1 MKSSSPQ
8 LFFLII
14 ILNFLSFQGYSGSVT
29 GHIDPHEKTFIANPR
44 QLPDKEYQQELMRH
58 NFWQRF
64 GTKHSTWRVMFNE
77 NSGMVHRAF
86 GKPIVTGGADARA
99 VADHFIQSEI
109 NDFNVPV
116 SQLQFRSSVSNAK
129 YHYVNFLQYYQGLEV
144 LFTNVQVRMTH
155 DYRVNQFALDC
166 YPDINMTVVPAL
178 SESAATSFATAGIPG
193 IQQVMVAPD
202 MKILPVPGNRNYK
215 FHLVYEITVATK
227 SELGIPA
234 RYYTLVDASN
244 GEVLYRA
251 NQIHHVCSHGNNPP
265 VANASA
271 NTDVN
276 VKGTLHLTH
285 PYDPATVEPM
295 KNQKIVQNGITYF
308 TDNTGYAGLPAS
320 SPSTAT
326 FFLEGRWVRVR
337 TNSITPTW
345 FVNLNPG
352 LNDVNIDTSGNNIK
366 ERTTY
371 NAINTIHDYMK
382 SKYPSF
388 TGLDFPLQAN
398 IDVAGTCNAFYDGS
412 SVNFF
417 NTGGGCNAT
426 SLVVD
431 VCYHEYGHG
440 INDRFYQAIGFQFT
454 NGAMNEGYADLW
466 ALGITGSP
474 VLGIGFFENNANGYV
489 RRYDINKK
497 VYPQNLIG
505 QVHNDGEIIAGS
517 FWDTG
522 VLLGNLQQMM
532 DLFTETLY
540 AGIAGPNGSEG
551 TLYPDILLETL
562 AQDDNDGDLSN
573 GSPNFC
579 LINAAFEMHGITIGL
594 GSQFCTPVANFTVN
608 PSAVCAGSPV
618 TFSDQSFFPDGWS
631 WSFPGGSPS
640 TSFDQ
645 NPQVSY
651 NAHGVYDV
659 TLTVSNSTG
668 TNSLTKSGVIT
679 IYPANGQY
687 ALPYS
692 ESFEITA
699 FPGNEWGIDNGG
711 GNTWSQN
718 TLAAK
723 TGSNSIF
730 IDNFNGNTL
739 GSSDVFLT
747 PTYDLSWST
756 GHSMTFE
763 LAFAATQSNS
773 DDRLR
778 VYATT
783 NCGQLW
789 NLRYVRTGTQLQT
802 AGVVTGPFTPSAGD
816 WVTQTVNL
824 SSISYNNKPSVGFK
838 FEYIHDQG
846 NNIFIDDI
854 NITGTTG
861 VQDYAFHSQWNVYP
875 NPVSS
880 SATVGFILEKSHE
893 IFIDVIDVVGREVG
907 RIEPVMLPSGE
918 YQFDLPLD
926 ISNGLYSVRVFVD
939 GVPSVKRVIVEK

>member
-1 MKSSSPQ
+1 MKRTFPV
-8 LFFLII
+8 
-14 ILNFLSFQGYSGSVT
+14 LSLLTFWFTLLTISVNGGSVT
-29 GHIDPHEKTFIANPR
+29 GIADPHEKTFITNPR
-44 QLPDKEYQQELMRH
+44 QLPDKEYQSALMQQ

-64 GTKHSTWRVMFNE
+64 SSEHSTWRVMFNE
-77 NSGMVHRAF
+77 NSAMVHRAF
-86 GKPIVTGGADARA
+86 GRPIAVGGADARL
-99 VADHFIQSEI
+99 VADNFIQSEI
-109 NDFNVPV
+109 SDFNIPV
-116 SQLQFRSSVSNAK
+116 SQLQFRSSVSNSK

-144 LFTNVQVRMTH
+144 LFTNVQIRMTH

-166 YPDINMTVVPAL
+166 YPSISVQVAPAF
-178 SESAATSFATAGIPG
+178 SSSSAANYATAGLAG
-193 IQQVMVAPD
+193 IQNVTVTPAL
-202 MKILPVPGNRNYK
+202 KILPVPGNRDYK
-215 FHLVYEITVATK
+215 FHLVYEVTVATK
-227 SELGIPA
+227 NDLGIPA
-234 RYYTLVDASN
+234 RYYTLVDAAN

-251 NQIHHVCSHGNNPP
+251 NQIHHVCSHGNNPTP
-265 VANASA
+265 SNASA

-295 KNQKIVQNGITYF
+295 KNLKIVQNGITYF
-308 TDNTGYAGLPAS
+308 TDNTGYVGLPAS
-320 SPSTAT
+320 APSNAT
-326 FFLEGRWVRVR
+326 FFMEGRWVRVR
-337 TNSITPTW
+337 TNSVTPTW
-345 FVNLNPG
+345 VVSLNPG
-352 LNDVNIDTSGNNIK
+352 VNDVNIDSSSNNIK

-371 NAINTIHDYMK
+371 NAINTIHGYMK

-440 INDRFYQAIGFQFT
+440 INDRFYQAIGFQFS

-474 VLGIGFFENNANGYV
+474 VLGIGFFDNNPNGYV

-532 DLFTETLY
+532 DLFKETLY

-579 LINAAFEMHGITIGL
+579 IINAAFEMHGVTIGL
-594 GSQFCTPVANFTVN
+594 GSQFCTPVANFSFQ
-608 PSAVCAGSPV
+608 PSAVCAGSSV
-618 TFSDQSFFPDGWS
+618 TFSDQSFFPDGWN
-631 WSFPGGSPS
+631 WSFPGGTPA

-645 NPQVSY
+645 NPQVTY
-651 NAHGVYDV
+651 NAPGVYDV
-659 TLTVSNSTG
+659 TLTVSNGAG
-668 TNSLTKSGVIT
+668 TNSITKTGVVT

-692 ESFEITA
+692 ESFESIS
-699 FPGNEWGIDNGG
+699 FPGNEWAIDNGG
-711 GNTWSQN
+711 GSTWTQN

-730 IDNFNGNTL
+730 IDNFSGNTL

-756 GHSMTFE
+756 GNSMTFE
-763 LAFAATQSNS
+763 LAFAATQANS

-789 NLRYVRTGTQLQT
+789 NLRYVKTGAQLQT
-802 AGVVTGPFTPSAGD
+802 AGVVSGPFTPSAGD

-824 SSISYNNKPSVGFK
+824 NSISYNNKPSVGFK
-838 FEYIHDQG
+838 FEYIHDLG

-861 VQDYAFHSQWNVYP
+861 LSDLPSLANWNVYP
-875 NPVSS
+875 NPVSET
-880 SATVGFILEKSHE
+880 ATVGFILSETHE
-893 IFIDVIDVVGREVG
+893 VFIDVIDVMGREVK
-907 RIEPVMLPSGE
+907 RIEPSRLPAGE
-918 YQFDLPLD
+918 YQFDLPLS

-939 GVPSVKRVIVEK
+939 GIPSVKKVVVEK